1 MEHKTS
7 MDTANLVRKTTRLE
21 IRDLT
26 ADVLVLVFSL
36 LHGQDIARCTRVCR
50 YFGGLIHS
58 VLYLQYKIELAQN
71 GMVDGDSSILPV
83 SQRLQRLRQ
92 YSSNFYGG
100 VFDHEDLAA
109 YPDYVLR
116 IRNLGWNVA
125 IPAESSFSDLYSRGG
140 RSNFSLSVY
149 TPRSAQAG
157 IQSSRC
163 ILPIGAAGGSG
174 LLITKW
180 AIDGAQDLL
189 VMGEIANIGMPE
201 QLQRRLDEV
210 HFHFYSLSG
219 SKATR
224 PTPHPAARLPS
235 VNVLA
240 PAEIHN
246 NIQPMANVV
255 ALYIAGQYVIWEL
268 VVRRGEIQ
276 SVFVDV
282 CNWRT
287 GDVISR
293 IDVGMRLVH
302 VVPLGHPYLL
312 VIPKTFEDYPHLNI
326 YSIPTSD
333 TPNHIICTLRLPSE
347 NLEPDERVVWHE
359 VYGGDRPY
367 TSGGHFRADLSLAMV
382 VLTFYIRGPQRDHET
397 HYLVPRATFL
407 AQIRAAELR
416 QTDTDTDSGK
426 AAAQSGSIES
436 VPWADW
442 GPQGCLRLRLGYAR
456 LRRAALIPFC
466 SRMPLVVFD
475 DGPESGSASVF
486 VFDISPLAAR
496 RARQGLAARRRND
509 AVSPELVPGSGTD
522 PESAGIV
529 ENIEEVLPGV
539 VDPDCSRIPFVAYR
553 FKLPDDPGEWQF
565 GHTICSV
572 VMSMTGFMVKFAAA
586 EYERTVQ
593 TWTV

>member
-7 MDTANLVRKTTRLE
+7 MDTANFVRKTTRLE

-71 GMVDGDSSILPV
+71 GMVDGGPSILPV
-83 SQRLQRLRQ
+83 SQRLQRLRK
-92 YSSNFYGG
+92 YSSNFFGG

-109 YPDYVLR
+109 HPDYVLR

-125 IPAESSFSDLYSRGG
+125 VPAESSFSDLYSRGG

-189 VMGEIANIGMPE
+189 VMAEIANIGMAE

-210 HFHFYSLSG
+210 HFRFYSLSG
-219 SKATR
+219 SKATG

-246 NIQPMANVV
+246 NIQPVANVV
-255 ALYIAGQYVIWEL
+255 ALYIARQYVIWQL
-268 VVRRGEIQ
+268 AVRR
-276 SVFVDV
+276 
-282 CNWRT
+282 
-287 GDVISR
+287 
-293 IDVGMRLVH
+293 DVGTRLVH

-359 VYGGDRPY
+359 VYSGDRPY
-367 TSGGHFRADLSLAMV
+367 TSGGHFRADLSLSMV
-382 VLTFYIRGPQRDHET
+382 VLTFYIRGPQGDHET

-407 AQIRAAELR
+407 TQIRAAESR
-416 QTDTDTDSGK
+416 QIDTDTDSGK
-426 AAAQSGSIES
+426 AAAQSGSVES
-436 VPWADW
+436 VPVPWADW
-442 GPQGCLRLRLGYAR
+442 GPQGCLRLRLSYAR
-456 LRRAALIPFC
+456 SRRAMLIPFG

-496 RARQGLAARRRND
+496 RTRQ
-509 AVSPELVPGSGTD
+509 LVAGSGTD
-522 PESAGIV
+522 SESTRGIV
-529 ENIEEVLPGV
+529 ENIGEVLPGV

-565 GHTICSV
+565 GHTIRSV
-572 VMSMTGFMVKFAAA
+572 VMSMTGFTVKFAAA